1 MEILNFVAK
10 VFNRDLWDS
19 PSQYSEAMKRLKA
32 RDTAKYK
39 ALTDVQAQTDAR
51 VLAAARSCASCSSN
65 FSFLQML
72 PSATPHAAS
81 EV

>member
-19 PSQYSEAMKRLKA
+19 PSQYSEAMKQLKA